1 LSHIADLYAYRS
13 ERPLSSLGVGT
24 VPVFIAI
31 DGPFLGNEL
40 YFSIQFQLSA
50 QKGSSS
56 GPLRHQF
63 FFDPPTFST
72 RLKADCFCR
81 TPYQRN
87 DYLMWINNAA
97 KDETKASRLDKML
110 SELKQGHGYM
120 GMDWGLK

>member
-1 LSHIADLYAYRS
+1 MVFFWGMSCISLFNFSFLHKKAPPLALYVINF
-13 ERPLSSLGVGT
+13 SL
-24 VPVFIAI
+24 P
-31 DGPFLGNEL
+31 
-40 YFSIQFQLSA
+40 
-50 QKGSSS
+50 
-56 GPLRHQF
+56 
-63 FFDPPTFST
+63 PPTFST